1 MSEKIRN
8 STENMNNLDITEKN
22 KKSTYNAK
30 NQADYRKKVKQY
42 NVKYSLADSDLEKV
56 RLIDKAIEQSGM
68 SANAWIKIAID
79 EKLERDGFL

>member
-1 MSEKIRN
+1 MVEKI
-8 STENMNNLDITEKN
+8 E

-42 NVKYSLADSDLEKV
+42 NVKYSLSDE
-56 RLIDKAIEQSGM
+56 DKIIVDAIETARNNM
-68 SANAWIKIAID
+68 SANAWIQTAIH

>member
-1 MSEKIRN
+1 MVEKI
-8 STENMNNLDITEKN
+8 E

-42 NVKYSLADSDLEKV
+42 NVKYSLSDE
-56 RLIDKAIEQSGM
+56 DKIIVDAIETARNNM
-68 SANAWIKIAID
+68 SANAWIQTAIQ